1 MKVSIVAMSTDDQW
15 EWLYARAT
23 PTITPRSKGI
33 VALREDGT
41 ILAAAVF
48 DSWTRTSGQ
57 VHVAIDNPLAI
68 RHGFVHECMDYFFNF
83 CDRRIM
89 IGLTPSNNT
98 KSLKFNKKL
107 GFVEVF
113 RIEDGFDE
121 GVDYVIQEL
130 RKENCRWINER
141 CSRAA

>member
-1 MKVSIVAMSTDDQW
+1 
-15 EWLYARAT
+15 
-23 PTITPRSKGI
+23 
-33 VALREDGT
+33 
-41 ILAAAVF
+41 
-48 DSWTRTSGQ
+48 
-57 VHVAIDNPLAI
+57 
-68 RHGFVHECMDYFFNF
+68 
-83 CDRRIM
+83 M